1 MNVWTLPGPARF
13 LRRVERSLRDGVS
26 VVVRFPGRQLP
37 GFREQALMAL
47 NQSWYCAVFRPEPAI
62 PPVES
67 LRERFAP
74 QLSTAWD
81 PSLLDLCKHKEFQ
94 GRLIWLDGL
103 DGMVSDDWAAW
114 KQFLGRYAQASRS
127 MRGFERTLFVAVLE
141 GAPPVEPPELD
152 VTLTL
157 HDWSG
162 VVDEMDL
169 LFLAYERLGD
179 RNVVRTMRSLLATTV
194 ARVAAWDVETAERL
208 LNEEKEVILNPRS
221 MLRSFARE
229 KSWTPDTPVRWDL
242 GTASKDGSSHAALAS
257 LDEPPREIRRRIWAA
272 QLSVLLPAIDRRRIE
287 IIEEHYEQLAV
298 RLKLE
303 GSETDDP
310 LDLDVG
316 KLTHLIN
323 RPGFDDAIYRQ
334 ISEMNSWRNDLAHL
348 KPLDARALRS
358 LTAACVA

>member
-26 VVVRFPGRQLP
+26 VVVRFPGKQLP
-37 GFREQALMAL
+37 GFRERALMVL
-47 NQSWYCAVFRPEPAI
+47 HQSWHCAIHRPEPAI
-62 PPVES
+62 SPIES

-81 PSLLDLCKHKEFQ
+81 PSLLDLCKDKEFQ

-103 DGMVSDDWAAW
+103 DDMVTDDWFAW

-127 MRGFERTLFVAVLE
+127 VTGFERTLFVVVLE
-141 GAPPVEPPELD
+141 GTPPAEPPARD

-169 LFLAYERLGD
+169 LFLAYQRLGD
-179 RNVVRTMRSLLATTV
+179 RNVVQTMRSLLATTV
-194 ARVAAWDVETAERL
+194 AQVAAWDIETAERL
-208 LNEEKEVILNPRS
+208 LNEETKVILNPSS

-229 KSWTPDTPVRWDL
+229 KSWTSDTPVRWDL
-242 GTASKDGSSHAALAS
+242 GTASMDGSPHAALAS
-257 LDEPPREIRRRIWAA
+257 LDDPPREIRRRVWAA
-272 QLSVLLPAIDRRRIE
+272 QLSVLLPAIDRRRIK

-298 RLKLE
+298 RLELE
-303 GSETDDP
+303 GNGTDNP
-310 LDLDVG
+310 FDLDIG
-316 KLTHLIN
+316 NLTHLIN

-334 ISEMNSWRNDLAHL
+334 VTDLNSWRNDLAHL
-348 KPLDARALRS
+348 KPLSARALRS
-358 LTAACVA
+358 LTASQ